1 MFAAPPEVE
10 ARVFATLP
18 SKLDGDPESSE
29 WIRHQHPGARF
40 RAFLEGP
47 SFDRDGNL
55 LCVDLAHGRIL
66 RVSPAGEFEVFA
78 EYDGEP
84 NGLKLHKDG
93 RIFIADHRHGIMVL
107 DPISRKVEP
116 WLVRGHFERF
126 IGVNDLHFS
135 TDGDLYFTDQGQ
147 SGVQSPHGRLFRL
160 RANGDLD
167 RLLSNVPSPNGLVLT
182 GDESQVLLAVTRAN
196 AIWRVRF
203 TPDGRTVTKC
213 GTFIQLSGGLAG
225 PDGLAID
232 SEGNLAVCHMGLGT
246 VWLFSRLGE
255 PVLRVRSPEGIMT
268 SNCAFGGPE
277 NRTLYITEVETASIL
292 AVEMPAPG
300 KPMFGLS

>member
-1 MFAAPPEVE
+1 MFAAPPEAE
-10 ARVFATLP
+10 ARVFASMP
-18 SKLDGDPESSE
+18 AEFDGNPDRSE
-29 WIRHQHPGARF
+29 WVRTQHPGRGF

-47 SFDRDGNL
+47 SFDREGNL
-55 LCVDLAHGRIL
+55 FCVDLAYGRVF
-66 RVSPAGEFEVFA
+66 RVSLTGEFELFA

-107 DPISRKVEP
+107 DPVSRKVEP
-116 WLVRGHFERF
+116 YLIRGHFERF

-255 PVLRVRSPEGIMT
+255 PILRIRSPEGIMT